1 MLLLSLKKYNEHTH
15 IHRMFGNKL
24 ATLQKQVVE
33 IAYSMSSFDSS
44 TMLSAVQPSMSAN
57 VVSTMDSNCAL
68 LQPYLLFV
76 RWQQETWMCK
86 QVNTKTKSHTF
97 QDKPQDGGNTILQ
110 NFGNY
115 LALGMAWH
123 PTRLK
128 SSEHYLLPLKKSTIR
143 HAPWKYRAVC
153 TVCSKPTLKLLNV
166 YMFLWTP
173 TV

>member
-76 RWQQETWMCK
+76 RWQQET
-86 QVNTKTKSHTF
+86 
-97 QDKPQDGGNTILQ
+97 
-110 NFGNY
+110 
-115 LALGMAWH
+115 
-123 PTRLK
+123 
-128 SSEHYLLPLKKSTIR
+128 
-143 HAPWKYRAVC
+143 
-153 TVCSKPTLKLLNV
+153 
-166 YMFLWTP
+166 
-173 TV
+173 